1 MMRARSTL
9 DWLQSNNIS
18 CSLIGYHLFVFKLR
32 ESRDGCQKVITEERT
47 LKKYRPASKKT
58 KRWV

>member
-18 CSLIGYHLFVFKLR
+18 CRTMHHNGSCRNYTQYCRGILYVEIGQIYIKELV
-32 ESRDGCQKVITEERT
+32 T
-47 LKKYRPASKKT
+47 
-58 KRWV
+58 